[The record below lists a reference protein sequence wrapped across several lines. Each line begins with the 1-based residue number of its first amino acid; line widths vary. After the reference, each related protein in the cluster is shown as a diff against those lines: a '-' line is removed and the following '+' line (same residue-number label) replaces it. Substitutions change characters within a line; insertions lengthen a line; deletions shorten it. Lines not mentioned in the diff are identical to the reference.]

1 MKLRTSKSIILFALS
16 NGQRIPNPRTLSNR
30 NVGKVLS
37 TDVSMSSC
45 SSSAPK
51 CEPCSGLDESA
62 KLSIEEAKT
71 ELSSLGSTSSI
82 WSLRE
87 SQDGVLSL
95 SRKFTARN
103 FQSALDALNDVG
115 AIAEN
120 ENHHPNLHLTN
131 YREVE
136 IEIYTHKVK
145 GLTRNDFILAGKI
158 DSDVL
163 INYSPKWLRENPS
176 ALPTS
181 KGNNKESK

>member
-1 MKLRTSKSIILFALS
+1 MFTNK
-16 NGQRIPNPRTLSNR
+16 
-30 NVGKVLS
+30 
-37 TDVSMSSC
+37 SMSSC

-62 KLSIEEAKT
+62 KMSMEEAST
-71 ELSSLGSTSSI
+71 ELLSMGSASSI
-82 WSLRE
+82 WTLNE

-95 SRKFTARN
+95 SRKFTTRN
-103 FQSALDALNDVG
+103 FQSALDAINDIG

-120 ENHHPNLHLTN
+120 ENHHPDLHLTN

-158 DSDVL
+158 NSDVQ

-176 ALPTS
+176 AVQTS
-181 KGNNKESK
+181 KGNKEGS